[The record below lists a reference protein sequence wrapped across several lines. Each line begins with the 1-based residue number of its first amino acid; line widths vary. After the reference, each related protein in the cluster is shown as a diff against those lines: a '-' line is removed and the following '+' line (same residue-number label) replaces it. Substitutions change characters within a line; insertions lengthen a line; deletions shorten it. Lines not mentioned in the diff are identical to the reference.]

1 MNLLLF
7 PMWLLSGALFP
18 PSGASTWVGWVM
30 KVNPLT
36 YELAAVRHLLDPRSP
51 MLELGFPSL
60 PLSVL
65 VTVLF
70 SLGIFLVSFL
80 VVQQR

>member
-1 MNLLLF
+1 
-7 PMWLLSGALFP
+7 
-18 PSGASTWVGWVM
+18 
-30 KVNPLT
+30 
-36 YELAAVRHLLDPRSP
+36 

-80 VVQQR
+80 VVQQRSVPTLE

>member
-1 MNLLLF
+1 
-7 PMWLLSGALFP
+7 
-18 PSGASTWVGWVM
+18 M

-36 YELAAVRHLLDPRSP
+36 YELAAVRHLLDPQSP

-70 SLGIFLVSFL
+70 SLGIFLVSFW
-80 VVQQR
+80 VVQQRSVPILE

>member
-1 MNLLLF
+1 
-7 PMWLLSGALFP
+7 
-18 PSGASTWVGWVM
+18 M

-36 YELAAVRHLLDPRSP
+36 YELAAVRHLLDQQNP

-60 PLSVL
+60 PLCVL

-70 SLGIFLVSFL
+70 SLGTFLVSFW
-80 VVQQR
+80 VVQQRGVPTLE